1 MQALPVPRADRT
13 HRPRRVARRRLAVAA
28 SGLAWALTHAVNA
41 IAQVAVPAPA
51 AVLTLHYQER
61 PPYSQSG
68 PDGHV
73 HGLLAVPATRA
84 CQKAQ
89 LSCAW
94 TRTPGQRQ
102 LALIQTGQG
111 WDCGLG
117 WYRNPEREALG
128 RFSAPLYQDRPFM
141 ALARRGTAWE
151 AQRGLTGLLSDAAL
165 PLLVKEGYSYGPLL
179 DGLIALHAGQV
190 RRTSAESQQ
199 MVRMVEAGRAGWM
212 IVAPE
217 EAEVLLAD
225 PGAAGAP
232 PQLKLHPLPGV
243 PAGQTRH
250 LYCNKAVPEAVV
262 ERLNRALAER

>member
-1 MQALPVPRADRT
+1 MQALPVPRAART
-13 HRPRRVARRRLAVAA
+13 HRPWRAARRSLAVAA
-28 SGLAWALTHAVNA
+28 GCLAWAA
-41 IAQVAVPAPA
+41 APA
-51 AVLTLHYQER
+51 IGQVPVAAPPAVLTLHYQER
-61 PPYSQSG
+61 PPYSLTG

-73 HGLLAVPATRA
+73 HGLLAAPAIRA

-94 TRTPGQRQ
+94 ARTPGQRQ

-117 WYRNPEREALG
+117 WYRNADREALG
-128 RFSAPLYQDRPFM
+128 RFSAPLYQDRPYM
-141 ALARRGTAWE
+141 ALARRGTPWE
-151 AQRGLTGLLSDAAL
+151 AQRGLAGLMADPAL

-179 DGLIALHAGQV
+179 DGLIAQHAGQV
-190 RRTSAESQQ
+190 RRTSAEAQQ
-199 MVRMVEAGRAGWM
+199 MARMLEAGRAGWM

-225 PGAAGAP
+225 PGAAGAS
-232 PQLKLHPLPGV
+232 PQLQLHPLPGV

-250 LYCNKAVPEAVV
+250 LYCNKAVPEAVI
-262 ERLNRALAER
+262 ERVNRALAER

>member
-1 MQALPVPRADRT
+1 MQAPVPRADRT
-13 HRPRRVARRRLAVAA
+13 HRPRRAARRFLAAG
-28 SGLAWALTHAVNA
+28 GLAWALTDAVTHAV
-41 IAQVAVPAPA
+41 AQVPVPAPA

-61 PPYSQSG
+61 PPYSQTA

-73 HGLLAVPATRA
+73 HGLLAAPANRA

-89 LSCAW
+89 LSCTWA
-94 TRTPGQRQ
+94 RTPGQ
-102 LALIQTGQG
+102 
-111 WDCGLG
+111 
-117 WYRNPEREALG
+117 
-128 RFSAPLYQDRPFM
+128 RFSAPLYQDRPYM

-151 AQRGLTGLLSDAAL
+151 AQRSLPGLLSDAAL
-165 PLLVKEGYSYGPLL
+165 PLLVKEGYSYGSLL
-179 DGLIALHAGQV
+179 DGLIAQHAGQV

-199 MVRMVEAGRAGWM
+199 MVRMIEAGRAGWM

-232 PQLKLHPLPGV
+232 PQLQLHPLPGV

>member
-1 MQALPVPRADRT
+1 MQALPVPRAART
-13 HRPRRVARRRLAVAA
+13 HRPWRAARRSLAVAA
-28 SGLAWALTHAVNA
+28 GCLAWAA
-41 IAQVAVPAPA
+41 APA
-51 AVLTLHYQER
+51 IGQVPVSAPPAVLTLHSQER
-61 PPYSQSG
+61 PPYSLTG

-73 HGLLAVPATRA
+73 HGLLAAPAIRA

-94 TRTPGQRQ
+94 ARTPGQRQ

-117 WYRNPEREALG
+117 WYRNADREALG
-128 RFSAPLYQDRPFM
+128 RFSAPLYQDRPYM
-141 ALARRGTAWE
+141 ALARRGTPWE
-151 AQRGLTGLLSDAAL
+151 AQRGLAGLMADPAL

-179 DGLIALHAGQV
+179 DGLIAQHAGQV
-190 RRTSAESQQ
+190 RRTSAEAQQ
-199 MVRMVEAGRAGWM
+199 MARMLEAGRAVWM

-217 EAEVLLAD
+217 EAEVLQAE

-232 PQLKLHPLPGV
+232 PQLQLHPLPGV
-243 PAGQTRH
+243 PEGQTRH
-250 LYCNKAVPEAVV
+250 LYCNKAVPEAVI